1 MSAGGR
7 LRLVAV
13 PILAALVISAS
24 LDMSPQPSGGLNAA
38 ATAPNL
44 AAGQPIGF
52 GNAGS
57 YGSVVGQTLAAPVVG
72 MASSPSGNGY
82 WLVASDGG
90 IFAFGDAQFWGSTGG
105 QRLSNPVVGI
115 APTPDGHGYW
125 LVASD
130 GGIFAFGDAQ
140 FLGSTGG
147 QRLSN
152 PVVGMAPTPDGHGYW
167 LVASDGGIFAFGDA
181 QFLGSTGAMAL
192 NQPMVGMA
200 PTPDGHGYWLV
211 ASDGGI
217 FAFGDAQFLGSMAGN
232 QLQAPV
238 IGMAAAPS
246 GYGYWLGAADGGVF
260 NFGDAPFLGSIGGG
274 LLADPIVAV
283 AGVSGG
289 GGFWL
294 LPGPPPSPMGGPTL
308 TGLVISNLSNLPG
321 GLYPAGDKV
330 AALTF
335 DDGPNPTYTP
345 QMLQVL
351 TQYHVPATFEIV
363 GYEGAA
369 RPDLLKLEV
378 ADGMTVTNHTWDHA
392 SLISLNPGQFAGEVD
407 ATTNLIQS
415 VTGRAVKCVRPPY
428 GYTDSS
434 VVAQLAQR
442 GLGELLWDIDPSDY
456 TTPGAGVITSRV
468 LSALHPGAIIIMHDG
483 GGDRSQTV
491 AALPAVITGIQ
502 SAGYTLVPV
511 CN

>member
-1 MSAGGR
+1 M
-7 LRLVAV
+7 VAA
-13 PILAALVISAS
+13 PILAALMIAVS
-24 LDMSPQPSGGLNAA
+24 LGIAPQPSEGLTAA

-52 GNAGS
+52 GNAGN
-57 YGSVVGQTLAAPVVG
+57 YGSVAGQTLSAPPVGMASTPSGNGYWLVAFDGGIFAFGDAQFWGSTGGQQLNKPVVG
-72 MASSPSGNGY
+72 MAATPDGLGYWLVASDGGIFAFGDAQFWGSTGGQQLNKPVVGMAATPDGLGY

-105 QRLSNPVVGI
+105 QRLNMPVV
-115 APTPDGHGYW
+115 AMAATPDGLGYW
-125 LVASD
+125 LAASD

-140 FLGSTGG
+140 F
-147 QRLSN
+147 
-152 PVVGMAPTPDGHGYW
+152 Y
-167 LVASDGGIFAFGDA
+167 
-181 QFLGSTGAMAL
+181 
-192 NQPMVGMA
+192 
-200 PTPDGHGYWLV
+200 
-211 ASDGGI
+211 
-217 FAFGDAQFLGSMAGN
+217 GSMAGTR
-232 QLQAPV
+232 LQAPV
-238 IGMAAAPS
+238 IGMAATPS
-246 GYGYWLGAADGGVF
+246 GHGYRLGAADGGVF

-274 LLADPIVAV
+274 PLPDPIVAM
-283 AGVSGG
+283 AGVPGG

-294 LPGPPPSPMGGPTL
+294 LPGPPPPPIGGPTVA
-308 TGLVISNLSNLPG
+308 GLVISNLSNLPG

-345 QMLQVL
+345 QILGVL

-378 ADGMTVTNHTWDHA
+378 ADGMTLTNHTWDHA

-415 VTGRAVKCVRPPY
+415 VTGQTVKCVRPPY
-428 GYTDSS
+428 GYTNAS

-442 GLGELLWDIDPSDY
+442 DLGELLWDIDPSDY
-456 TTPGAGVITSRV
+456 TTPGTSAITSRV

-491 AALPAVITGIQ
+491 AALPAIITGIE